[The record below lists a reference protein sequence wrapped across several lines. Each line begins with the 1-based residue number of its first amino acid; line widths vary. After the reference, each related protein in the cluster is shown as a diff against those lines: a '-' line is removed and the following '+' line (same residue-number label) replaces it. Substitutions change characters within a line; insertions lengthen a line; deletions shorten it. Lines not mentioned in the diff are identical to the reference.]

1 LLPPGL
7 AAAQVRAGK
16 LQAIGVTSSGRST
29 LVPEMPSLAEA
40 GVPGFQLEIWTAAA
54 APASMPRHIV
64 TRLSAAISD
73 ITRTPEM
80 RQKLFQQGWQ
90 VAGTSPE
97 GLANRI
103 KADTTALGGV
113 IAARGIRAE

>member
-1 LLPPGL
+1 
-7 AAAQVRAGK
+7 
-16 LQAIGVTSSGRST
+16 
-29 LVPEMPSLAEA
+29 
-40 GVPGFQLEIWTAAA
+40 
-54 APASMPRHIV
+54 
-64 TRLSAAISD
+64 
-73 ITRTPEM
+73 M